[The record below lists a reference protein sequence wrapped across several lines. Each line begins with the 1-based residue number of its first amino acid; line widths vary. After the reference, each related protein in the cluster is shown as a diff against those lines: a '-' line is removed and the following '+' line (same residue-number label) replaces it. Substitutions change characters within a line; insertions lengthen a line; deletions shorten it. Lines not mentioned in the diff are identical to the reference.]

1 MAICPAHL
9 AFSDLE
15 KVFVSDEKKIRNLVS
30 RVVYRTLG
38 KPSPAP
44 TPSRSAPHGLITE
57 LDVNNLPYGG
67 EIRVSKNSIITPLA
81 RQVAMDR
88 HISIIIDNEP
98 SSHALSIVPGSK
110 VSMEKIEKAGRQ
122 YSPPQRKMDQLVT
135 EQDFKDLPY
144 GGSLT
149 VPPGTIVTPLARQ
162 VAMDRHIAIREEGSY
177 ASQSLAIIPKSG
189 VSEERIEKIG
199 RSFQPPRRSTGQLV
213 TELDIKDL
221 PHGSEYR
228 IHPGFMVTPL
238 ARQAAMER
246 RITMHKE
253 SQAASPSK
261 AAIPTPTPG
270 TGGEKMIAIGA
281 DHGGY
286 TLKESLKNYLEE
298 LGYAV
303 IDCGTNSVESVD
315 YPDFA
320 FAVAQLVAD
329 DRAWRGIIIDGAGI
343 GSCMTANKVPG
354 IRASMCYDQATAANS
369 REHNNANVLTL
380 GAGLLGVNLT
390 KQIVKTWL
398 ETSFGGERHAR
409 RVDKIMEIERRF
421 TKQS

>member
-1 MAICPAHL
+1 M
-9 AFSDLE
+9 
-15 KVFVSDEKKIRNLVS
+15 SDEKKIRNLVS

-38 KPSPAP
+38 KSNPAP
-44 TPSRSAPHGLITE
+44 TLSRTAPRGLITE

-67 EIRVSKNSIITPLA
+67 EIRVSKDSIVTPLA

-88 HISIIIDNEP
+88 HISIIRDSEP
-98 SSHALSIVPGSK
+98 SSHALSIVPGSR
-110 VSMEKIEKAGRQ
+110 VSREKIEAAGRHF
-122 YSPPQRKMDQLVT
+122 SPPQRQADQLVT
-135 EQDFKDLPY
+135 EQDFEDLPF
-144 GGSLT
+144 GGSFT
-149 VPPGTIVTPLARQ
+149 IPPGSIVTPLARQ
-162 VAMDRHIAIREEGSY
+162 VAMDRHIAILEGDSTT
-177 ASQSLAIIPKSG
+177 SQALAITPESG
-189 VSEERIEKIG
+189 VNEERIEKIG
-199 RSFQPPRRSTGQLV
+199 RSFQPPQRSTGQIV

-221 PHGSEYR
+221 PLGSEY
-228 IHPGFMVTPL
+228 IIPPGFMVTPL

-246 RITMHKE
+246 RIKMLKG

-261 AAIPTPTPG
+261 AAVPTPAPR

-286 TLKESLKNYLEE
+286 TLKESLKIFVRE

-303 IDCGTNSVESVD
+303 IDCGTNSAESVD

-354 IRASMCYDQATAANS
+354 VRASMCYDQATAANS

-380 GAGLLGVNLT
+380 GAGLLGVNLS

-398 ETSFGGERHAR
+398 ETAFGGGRHAR
-409 RVDKIMEIERRF
+409 RVDKIMQIERRF
-421 TKQS
+421 TK